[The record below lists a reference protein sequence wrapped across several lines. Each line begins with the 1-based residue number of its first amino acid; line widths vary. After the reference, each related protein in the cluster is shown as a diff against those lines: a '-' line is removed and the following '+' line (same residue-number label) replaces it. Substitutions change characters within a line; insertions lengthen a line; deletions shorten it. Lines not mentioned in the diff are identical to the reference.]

1 MHMIT
6 YIELY
11 NMLDGEDDLEDLR
24 KKAFYLLVDKCFQ
37 DPNTSKLE
45 SEAFA
50 EFVSMNVTGEE
61 RVLH

>member
-1 MHMIT
+1 MHMLS

-11 NMLDGEDDLEDLR
+11 NMIEAEDDLEDLR

-37 DPNTSKLE
+37 DPLTSKLE

-50 EFVSMNVTGEE
+50 EFISMNVTGEE
-61 RVLH
+61 RILH